1 MAIETEQMRI
11 APQGRPIVLVIAV
24 AAVIAAMTAGLWWS
38 VPVWLALLLAAY
50 MLRDPVRTTT
60 SAPLAL
66 VSPVDGRVY
75 SVGAA
80 IDPYLHRDAYLIRM
94 RMNLRGAYV
103 IRSPIEGK
111 VYDQW
116 FAAAGAAAA
125 PAADRPADTGAERRR
140 AVWIKTDEGDDVTL
154 VMHPGCRLC
163 RPRFRAATGERV
175 GHGQRCGFLLGGGA
189 LVDVYVPPTSRLDCS
204 AGDSVL
210 AGSTIISTLVHK

>member
-1 MAIETEQMRI
+1 MAIETEQIRI

-38 VPVWLALLLAAY
+38 APAWLLVLVAAY
-50 MLRDPVRTTT
+50 VLRDPVRVTTT
-60 SAPLAL
+60 APLAI

-80 IDPYLHRDAYLIRM
+80 TDPYLHREALLIRM

-111 VYDQW
+111 VFDQW
-116 FAAAGAAAA
+116 FAANHPPQEREPAEARGA
-125 PAADRPADTGAERRR
+125 RHR
-140 AVWIKTDEGDDVTL
+140 AVWVKTDEGDDITL
-154 VMHPGCRLC
+154 VMHPGCWLC
-163 RPRFRAATGERV
+163 RPRFRTATGERV
-175 GHGQRCGFLLGGGA
+175 GHGQRSGFLLGGAA
-189 LVDVYVPPTSRLDCS
+189 LVDVYVPPSSRLDCS
-204 AGDSVL
+204 AGDRVL